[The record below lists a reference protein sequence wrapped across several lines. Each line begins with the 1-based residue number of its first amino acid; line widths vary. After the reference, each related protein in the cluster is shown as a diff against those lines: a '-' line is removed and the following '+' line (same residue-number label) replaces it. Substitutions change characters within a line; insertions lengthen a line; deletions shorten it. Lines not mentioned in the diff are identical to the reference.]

1 MARTKALNFVSRMR
15 RLIYCTIPA
24 LGLAAFVA
32 GCSDQQGSSG
42 SGTDQASGSA
52 APAQSADNTGLNKRD
67 KSGDTLT
74 SGDQGNSEADRELA
88 RKIRRE
94 ITGDKQ
100 LSTTAKNIK
109 IIAADGKVT
118 LRGPVKTAEEKSQ
131 IASIAEKVQGA
142 SSVDNQLEV
151 KKTSG
156 TQPEEIK

>member
-1 MARTKALNFVSRMR
+1 M
-15 RLIYCTIPA
+15 
-24 LGLAAFVA
+24 
-32 GCSDQQGSSG
+32 
-42 SGTDQASGSA
+42 
-52 APAQSADNTGLNKRD
+52 NKRD

-94 ITGDKQ
+94 ITKNNQ

-109 IIAADGKVT
+109 IIAAEGKVT
-118 LRGPVKTAEEKSQ
+118 LRGPVKTAEEKNQ

-156 TQPEEIK
+156 TEPEEIK

>member
-1 MARTKALNFVSRMR
+1 MRMR
-15 RLIYCTIPA
+15 RLIYRTIPA

-32 GCSDQQGSSG
+32 GCSDQQGSGG

-52 APAQSADNTGLNKRD
+52 AAQQSADNTGLNKRD

-94 ITGDKQ
+94 ITKNNQ

-109 IIAADGKVT
+109 IIAAEGKVT
-118 LRGPVKTAEEKSQ
+118 LRGPVKTAVEKNQ